1 MYICMCI
8 RICIIYIC
16 MYLCIGRFR
25 LSENVENE
33 QCASLKPGAI
43 RYTVPYYVFRVIR
56 YKNADCIEDIPWWCE
71 TSLVVTL

>member
-1 MYICMCI
+1 MSSINLYVHMYVHTYMYN
-8 RICIIYIC
+8 IYL
-16 MYLCIGRFR
+16 YVRRFR

-56 YKNADCIEDIPWWCE
+56 YKNADCI
-71 TSLVVTL
+71 

>member
-1 MYICMCI
+1 
-8 RICIIYIC
+8 

-43 RYTVPYYVFRVIR
+43 RYTVPYYVFRVIS
-56 YKNADCIEDIPWWCE
+56 IEDIPWWCE